1 MKSKGIYDMKL
12 ILINNASKNIIVK
25 IERKIFIIIFL
36 CFKNEE
42 IRPMILDI
50 KKAEDIIRLKLLV
63 IFSPEKNL
71 NKISKYIRLKKV
83 VKKANI
89 CLF

>member
-42 IRPMILDI
+42 TRPIRLDI
-50 KKAEDIIRLKLLV
+50 KKDENIIRLKLLV